1 MANGDY
7 QAQKLFNLDGLV
19 AVVTGGGTGIG
30 YMIAKGLAENGAKV
44 YITGRRKD
52 VLEKVVSSGAV
63 KGTVIPLQMD
73 VTSKESIMEV
83 KKVLQEKEG
92 KLHILVNNAGQVGP
106 CSFWFNDLTSPQHKD
121 AETVGQALF
130 EESAQ
135 GWADVY
141 AINVHSI
148 YFVTTAFLGL
158 LEAGTKS
165 RPGYTSTHR
174 NISRTTVRKAAA
186 SALTKMLST
195 ELALKKIPVRVNA
208 VAPGVYESE
217 MSQLVI
223 SPEETDLTGKGVL
236 PVPARRP
243 GTGEEMAATVVYIA
257 SQSGCYMNGQEIVID
272 GGYTA
277 QRQCNK
283 QRGKLNNW
291 CTVCFADNSH
301 RTHINMAAN
310 SSRRPMPPSSDY
322 TAVSQQSPRM
332 SGSQY
337 NPARPPQRST
347 SAASVHVQQGRSSVA
362 QGVASGAIGG
372 AYGPYSY
379 NPQQSKDMYNAS
391 RFSAAPSELSSITG
405 ADKTAFANSS
415 TVPQYLWD
423 KDPDLDDALHNPDPV
438 RDAKLD
444 RSFTLFSGR
453 GWANASALV
462 ILVTGLI
469 TLFAGY
475 PIIDYYARQ
484 RPQSSG
490 FNLGGING
498 SGQVPDLPGLPS
510 LIDADT
516 PTSAY
521 SRTGLD
527 GKKYNLVFSDEFE
540 LDGRT
545 FYPGEDPYWEAA
557 DIHYWPTGDLEWYD
571 PSALTTKDGKL
582 VITLSMEDIHDLN
595 WKSGMLTS
603 WNKLCFTTGY
613 IEVSVSMPGR
623 ADAPGLWPGAWTMG
637 NLGRAGYGA
646 TTEGMWPYSYDSCD
660 TGPFQ
665 IRPLHRESQRRHLL
679 DPIVGV
685 KLAFFQVSDCQHA
698 LALEVIILALPPAL
712 GVGEVS
718 QSYQVAPFNY
728 QYQFDNTSS
737 TMYDDTLT
745 HYNTY
750 KGGQY
755 QQAVSAVTL
764 IPTNLYNDQGY
775 GAYGFEWYSNPDS
788 RDEGF
793 IEWVSDGVASWK
805 ITSATVGSDSTVE
818 IGPRLISEEPMYIIL
833 NLGLSPSFQ
842 QQDYMHLEFP
852 SKMYIDYVRVYQ
864 RAGTKNGLT
873 CNPPNRPTS
882 TYINDHINAYS
893 NANFTVWDAAG
904 YEFPRNSL
912 YDGC

>member
-1 MANGDY
+1 
-7 QAQKLFNLDGLV
+7 
-19 AVVTGGGTGIG
+19 
-30 YMIAKGLAENGAKV
+30 
-44 YITGRRKD
+44 
-52 VLEKVVSSGAV
+52 
-63 KGTVIPLQMD
+63 
-73 VTSKESIMEV
+73 
-83 KKVLQEKEG
+83 
-92 KLHILVNNAGQVGP
+92 
-106 CSFWFNDLTSPQHKD
+106 
-121 AETVGQALF
+121 
-130 EESAQ
+130 
-135 GWADVY
+135 
-141 AINVHSI
+141 
-148 YFVTTAFLGL
+148 
-158 LEAGTKS
+158 
-165 RPGYTSTHR
+165 
-174 NISRTTVRKAAA
+174 
-186 SALTKMLST
+186 
-195 ELALKKIPVRVNA
+195 
-208 VAPGVYESE
+208 
-217 MSQLVI
+217 
-223 SPEETDLTGKGVL
+223 
-236 PVPARRP
+236 
-243 GTGEEMAATVVYIA
+243 
-257 SQSGCYMNGQEIVID
+257 
-272 GGYTA
+272 
-277 QRQCNK
+277 
-283 QRGKLNNW
+283 
-291 CTVCFADNSH
+291 
-301 RTHINMAAN
+301 
-310 SSRRPMPPSSDY
+310 
-322 TAVSQQSPRM
+322 
-332 SGSQY
+332 
-337 NPARPPQRST
+337 
-347 SAASVHVQQGRSSVA
+347 
-362 QGVASGAIGG
+362 
-372 AYGPYSY
+372 
-379 NPQQSKDMYNAS
+379 MYNAS

-484 RPQSSG
+484 RPASSG

-510 LIDADT
+510 LIDTDT
-516 PTSAY
+516 PSSAY

-660 TGPFQ
+660 TGTFPNQTTAQGEPAAALTGSDSGGEISFLPGQRLSACTCSGGDHPGPSTSTGRGVPEIDILEHQ
-665 IRPLHRESQRRHLL
+665 I
-679 DPIVGV
+679 D
-685 KLAFFQVSDCQHA
+685 VSRWQ
-698 LALEVIILALPPAL
+698 
-712 GVGEVS
+712 GEVS

-737 TMYDDTLT
+737 TIYDDTLT
-745 HYNTY
+745 AYNTY

-805 ITSATVGSDSTVE
+805 ITSTTIGSDSTVE